1 MEFPYKKERS
11 LKIIIIKSATVK
23 KEPDV
28 ELISQAMCPGSSPL
42 WQKGASWFPSCL
54 RIYIYKRE
62 RERERV
68 VFLHIIPISFSP
80 QEKMKTILTNILSK
94 YKVAK
99 ETGKSCSSSK
109 LNRKTL

>member
-54 RIYIYKRE
+54 RIYIYIKERE
-62 RERERV
+62 RERE
-68 VFLHIIPISFSP
+68 
-80 QEKMKTILTNILSK
+80 
-94 YKVAK
+94 
-99 ETGKSCSSSK
+99 
-109 LNRKTL
+109 